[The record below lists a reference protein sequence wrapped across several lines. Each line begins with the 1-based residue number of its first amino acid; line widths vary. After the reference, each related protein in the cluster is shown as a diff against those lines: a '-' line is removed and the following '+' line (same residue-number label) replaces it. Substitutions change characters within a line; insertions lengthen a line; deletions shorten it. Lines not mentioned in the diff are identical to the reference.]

1 MKSPSYRKITKSAGK
16 VKKQM
21 DKSLKPKKAPSSKAS
36 KRLGN
41 ALMVAGPI
49 AMGAVMAITSKQNKQ
64 GNRYK
69 TIGSNGQPTGG
80 STGSRKSDYGLFK
93 RKKR

>member
-21 DKSLKPKKAPSSKAS
+21 DKKLKPKKAPSSKAS

-41 ALMVAGPI
+41 ALMIAGPI
-49 AMGAVMAITSKQNKQ
+49 AMGAVMAITKKQSKK
-64 GNRYK
+64 GYTMTDKDTGK
-69 TIGSNGQPTGG
+69 TH
-80 STGSRKSDYGLFK
+80 GSRTSEPLIK